1 MGWFSN
7 FMNNVNNLIT
17 KRNSRV
23 TIKPA
28 DPVTL
33 NINAVLDFEANAA
46 KNRIWYRGEAAELEQ
61 LYMQLS
67 QNSAMYNFWSSKSSP
82 GMEMRKIHT
91 GLPSTIID
99 VLATVVLADL
109 NDIKITKAHD
119 NEIWKTIAKE
129 NKLSKMLENSLKE
142 TLYIGDGAFK
152 VTYDESVSEWPIIE
166 YYPGDQIDFV
176 INRSRIQEI
185 IFKTRYYHNGQEF
198 ILEERYG
205 YGYIKN
211 RLTKDG
217 RAVDLAA
224 IPETQNLSDFIFAGY
239 KEDKD
244 GNMSAK
250 GAYMMAVPIMIYKS
264 SKYSDR
270 GQSLFD
276 KKIDAFDALD
286 EAWSQW
292 MDALRAGRTK
302 EYIPENMLP
311 RNPETGR
318 VLMPNSFD
326 NRYIT
331 TAEDMR
337 EGANSKIQLD
347 QPEIP
352 HESYLATYVTA
363 LDLCLQGI
371 ISPSTIGID
380 VKKLDNAEAQREKE
394 KTTLYTRAAIVE
406 TLTEDLKELVKVAVN
421 VYKEIHSQP
430 LDMKLEADVTFG
442 EYANPS
448 FESQVETV
456 AKGKSG
462 NIMSIEACVEELY
475 GDTRDENWK
484 QEEIAR
490 LKAEQGI
497 VVMEEPGL
505 QTEKGEFSTNT
516 QIGFIANE

>member
-7 FMNNVNNLIT
+7 FMNNVIN

-33 NINAVLDFEANAA
+33 NINAVLDFDANAA

-67 QNSAMYNFWSSKSSP
+67 QASVMYNFWASKSSP

-91 GLPSTIID
+91 GLPSTIVD
-99 VLATVVLADL
+99 TLATVILVDL
-109 NDIKITKAHD
+109 NDIKIKD
-119 NEIWKTIAKE
+119 NAEDEIWQHIAKE
-129 NKLSKMLENSLKE
+129 NKLPKLLESSLKE

-152 VTYDESVSEWPIIE
+152 LTYDKTVSEWPIIE
-166 YYPGDQIDFV
+166 YYPGDQIDFT
-176 INRSRIQEI
+176 INRGRIQEI
-185 IFKTRYYHNGQEF
+185 IFKTKYYRNGQEF

-217 RAVDLAA
+217 REIDISS
-224 IPETQNLSDFIFAGY
+224 IPETQNLSDYTFAGY
-239 KEDKD
+239 TENSEGKILT
-244 GNMSAK
+244 K
-250 GAYMMAVPIMIYKS
+250 GAYMMAVPLMVYKS

-276 KKIDAFDALD
+276 RKVDAFDAFD

-302 EYIPENMLP
+302 EYIPENILP

-318 VLMPNSFD
+318 IMKPNAFD
-326 NRYIT
+326 NRYIQT
-331 TAEDMR
+331 DSDMR
-337 EGANSKIQLD
+337 EGVNSKIQLD

-352 HESYLATYVTA
+352 HESYLATYITA

-421 VYKEIHSQP
+421 VYKEIHNKP
-430 LDMKLEADVTFG
+430 INMDLEPEVTFG

-475 GDTRDENWK
+475 GDTRDDKWK
-484 QEEIAR
+484 QAEIAR

-497 VVMEEPGL
+497 VVMEEPGVR
-505 QTEKGEFSTNT
+505 TEKGEFSTNT

>member
-7 FMNNVNNLIT
+7 FMNGVNNLMG
-17 KRNSRV
+17 KKSSRV

-33 NINAVLDFEANAA
+33 NINAVLDFDANAA

-67 QNSAMYNFWSSKSSP
+67 QASVMYNFWASKSSP

-91 GLPSTIID
+91 GLPSTIVD
-99 VLATVVLADL
+99 TLATVILVDL
-109 NDIKITKAHD
+109 NDIKIKD
-119 NEIWKTIAKE
+119 NAEDEIWQHIAKE
-129 NKLSKMLENSLKE
+129 NKLPKLLESSLKE

-152 VTYDESVSEWPIIE
+152 LTYDKTVSEWPIIE
-166 YYPGDQIDFV
+166 YYPGDQIDFT
-176 INRSRIQEI
+176 INRGRIQEI
-185 IFKTRYYHNGQEF
+185 IFKTKYYRNGQEF

-217 RAVDLAA
+217 RDIDIYS
-224 IPETQNLSDFIFAGY
+224 IPETQNLSDYTFAGY
-239 KEDKD
+239 TENSEGK
-244 GNMSAK
+244 MLTK
-250 GAYMMAVPIMIYKS
+250 GAYMMAVPLMVYKS

-276 KKIDAFDALD
+276 RKVDAFDAFD

-302 EYIPENMLP
+302 EYIPENILP

-318 VLMPNSFD
+318 IMKPNAFD
-326 NRYIT
+326 NRYIQT
-331 TAEDMR
+331 DSDMR
-337 EGANSKIQLD
+337 EGVNSKIQLD

-352 HESYLATYVTA
+352 HESYLATYITA

-421 VYKEIHSQP
+421 VYKEIHSKP
-430 LDMKLEADVTFG
+430 INMDLEPEVTFG

-475 GDTRDENWK
+475 GDTRDDKWK
-484 QEEIAR
+484 QAEIAR

-497 VVMEEPGL
+497 VVMEEPGVR
-505 QTEKGEFSTNT
+505 TEKGEFSTNT
-516 QIGFIANE
+516 RIGFIANE